1 MDSVSLLVSRCLSYS
16 VVALSFFMKLPQVL
30 AILRTGRTEGVNLRT
45 YWMEIG
51 AYLIGFF
58 YGYTYGYHLSTYMES
73 GLLAVQSA
81 CIIFLVVYYEGK
93 WTLENSLYSVVISSF
108 VLTCFLQIFPPSL
121 LNILLT
127 LALPLSAGSK
137 LAQVGTIYRLKS
149 KGNVSILTW
158 SLAAYGCFAR
168 LFTIYVEVDDMLILF
183 NFLVSAILNSTV
195 VALCLYYGD
204 GEEKKE
210 K

>member
-1 MDSVSLLVSRCLSYS
+1 M
-16 VVALSFFMKLPQVL
+16 VALSFFMKLPQVL

-58 YGYTYGYHLSTYMES
+58 YGYTYGYHLSTYMEA

-81 CIIFLVVYYEGK
+81 CIIFLVMYYEGK
-93 WTLENSLYSVVISSF
+93 WTLENALYSVVIGSFVTSSF
-108 VLTCFLQIFPPSL
+108 FRLVPLPFLK
-121 LNILLT
+121 ILLSLT
-127 LALPLSAGSK
+127 LPLTAGSK
-137 LAQVGTIYRLKS
+137 LAQIGTVYRLKS
-149 KGNVSILTW
+149 KGNVSVLAW

-168 LFTIYVEVDDMLILF
+168 LFTTFVEVGDVLI
-183 NFLVSAILNSTV
+183 FLKFLMAAGLNSTV
-195 VALCLYYGD
+195 VALCLFYSHR
-204 GEEKKE
+204 EEKNSKE